1 MIFLNIVRGILMAF
15 ADSVPGVSGGTIAFV
30 LGFYTEFIESLSSLV
45 SKRPSAEKKSA
56 LIFLIKLGIGW
67 IIGFIFSVLF
77 ISSLFETHIY
87 MISSLFIGFILF
99 SIPLIY
105 IEEKEALAHQ
115 YQYYIYTLVG
125 IIIVALITYFNP
137 TGQIS
142 GINLPFQS
150 FSIGMALYL
159 FFAGAIAISAMV
171 LPGLS
176 GSTILLILGLY
187 APLMSS
193 IRSLLTFN
201 FTPLPMII
209 CFGLGIL
216 AGIFSVI
223 RTLNALLVYKRSQ
236 LIYFILGLMIGSIYA
251 VIMGPTTLAIPE
263 PPITLSTFNIFSFL
277 LGGLIILGLE
287 MLKRILPNQ

>member
-1 MIFLNIVRGILMAF
+1 MIFLNIVRGIIMAF
-15 ADSVPGVSGGTIAFV
+15 ADSVPGVSGGTIAFI
-30 LGFYTEFIESLSSLV
+30 LGFYTQFIESLSSLV
-45 SKRPSAEKKSA
+45 SKRPSIQKKKA
-56 LIFLIKLGIGW
+56 LVFLIQLGIGW
-67 IIGFIFSVLF
+67 IIGFIFSVFF

-99 SIPLIY
+99 SIPLICM
-105 IEEKEALAHQ
+105 EEKETLSHQ
-115 YQYYIYTLVG
+115 YQYALYTLIG

-201 FTPLPMII
+201 FAPLPMLL

-216 AGIFSVI
+216 AGIFSII
-223 RTLNALLVYKRSQ
+223 RTLSALLVYKRSQ
-236 LIYFILGLMIGSIYA
+236 LIYFILGLMIGSIYS

-263 PPITLSTFNIFSFL
+263 PAITLSTFNIFAFL

-287 MLKRILPNQ
+287 LLKRILPKQ

>member
-1 MIFLNIVRGILMAF
+1 MIFLNIVRGIIMAF
-15 ADSVPGVSGGTIAFV
+15 ADSVPGVSGGTIAFI
-30 LGFYTEFIESLSSLV
+30 LGFYTQFIESLSSLV
-45 SKRPSAEKKSA
+45 SKRPSIQKKKA
-56 LIFLIKLGIGW
+56 LVFLIQLGIGW
-67 IIGFIFSVLF
+67 IIGFIFSVFF

-99 SIPLIY
+99 SIPLICM
-105 IEEKEALAHQ
+105 EEKETLSHQ
-115 YQYYIYTLVG
+115 YQYALYTLIG

-201 FTPLPMII
+201 FAPLPMLL

-216 AGIFSVI
+216 AGIFSII
-223 RTLNALLVYKRSQ
+223 RTLSALLVYKRSQ
-236 LIYFILGLMIGSIYA
+236 LIYFILGLMIGSIYS

-263 PPITLSTFNIFSFL
+263 PAITLSTFNIFAFL
-277 LGGLIILGLE
+277 LGRLIILGLE
-287 MLKRILPNQ
+287 LLKRILPKQ